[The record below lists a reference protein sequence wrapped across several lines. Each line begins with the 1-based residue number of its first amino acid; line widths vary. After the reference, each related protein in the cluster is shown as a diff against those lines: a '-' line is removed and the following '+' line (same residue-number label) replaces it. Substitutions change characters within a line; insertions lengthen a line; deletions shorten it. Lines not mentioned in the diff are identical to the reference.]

1 MSYDILAKDGRPIK
15 KDGDPVKA
23 MDYTVEKI
31 EQLDDSLKTFIA
43 VASTEDE
50 DRDKDIIRQDG
61 WDLKNFK
68 KNPMVPWSHNYWGI
82 PIGKSLKTWVDKES
96 KKLLFKPQ
104 FDVDDEDS
112 MKIFNKYKNGFLKSF
127 SVGFRGVDFK
137 YRDEDDRWWGGIEF
151 LEQELLEIS
160 AVTIPANPNAT
171 VSLNGADDAAG
182 RNLMQL
188 GYASHFAKTDS
199 GLFYPIRQQLAEYHI
214 PEVKEIDDVEGV
226 RGVYALSLE
235 SDMIQLVGYYFDP
248 EKWETPEIQ
257 KWVKENNEPTYK
269 QFYYKW
275 TETDKDFEVNVEEE
289 EVDLPVYDELKVLTT
304 GDFPVG
310 VPGHDKPD
318 VCPVPNADNDKN
330 KDVEKSDNNKG
341 DINNTEKTLDDYL
354 KEINTVFEKNLG
366 AISNGMEKAVGKILG
381 GLLEIKSLLNEK
393 IIDSDEN
400 VADNKSNDDLASDD
414 DDKHDSKSDDDIEL
428 DDSLLSPGKDKTNDD
443 DMIELDDDLLSDKE
457 NAKAA
462 VKSVFSEKL
471 RETLKEV
478 RDSFKIEI

>member
-1 MSYDILAKDGRPIK
+1 MSYDILAKDGRPVK

-23 MDYTVEKI
+23 MDYTIEKI
-31 EQLDDSLKTFIA
+31 ESLDDSLKTFVA

-68 KNPMVPWSHNYWGI
+68 KNPMIPWSHDYWGI
-82 PIGKSLKTWVDKES
+82 PIGKSLKTWIDKES
-96 KKLLFKPQ
+96 KKLMFKPQ
-104 FDVDDEDS
+104 FDVDDNDS
-112 MKIFNKYKNGFLKSF
+112 MKILKKYKNGFLKSF
-127 SVGFRGVDFK
+127 SVGFRGLK
-137 YRDEDDRWWGGIEF
+137 YEYRDPEDRWWGGIEF

-171 VSLNGADDAAG
+171 VSLNGVDDTG

-188 GYASHFAKTDS
+188 GYTSHFAKMDS
-199 GLFYPIRQQLAEYHI
+199 GLFYPVREQLAEYHT
-214 PEVKEIDDVEGV
+214 PEVKDYDEGV
-226 RGVYALSLE
+226 QSVHALLLD
-235 SDMIQLVGYYFDP
+235 SDDDPVVVGYYFDP

-269 QFYYKW
+269 HFYYEW
-275 TETDKDFEVNVEEE
+275 RSETEDKDFEVTIEEE
-289 EVDLPVYDELKVLTT
+289 EVNLPVYDELKVLTT
-304 GDFPVG
+304 DD
-310 VPGHDKPD
+310 VPGHDKD
-318 VCPVPNADNDKN
+318 DDKD
-330 KDVEKSDNNKG
+330 KDKDKG
-341 DINNTEKTLDDYL
+341 DIGDTEKTMEDYL
-354 KEINTVFEKNLG
+354 KEINIVFEKNLE
-366 AISNGMEKAVGKILG
+366 AISKGMELAVGKILG
-381 GLLEIKSLLNEK
+381 GLLEIKSLLSEK
-393 IIDSDEN
+393 TVDSDGN
-400 VADNKSNDDLASDD
+400 VLDNKGNDDLASDD
-414 DDKHDSKSDDDIEL
+414 DDKHDSKSDDDIEI

-471 RETLKEV
+471 KETLKEV

>member
-23 MDYTVEKI
+23 MDYTIEKL
-31 EQLDDSLKTFIA
+31 EQLDDSLKTFVA

-68 KNPMVPWSHNYWGI
+68 KNPMIPWSHNYWGI

-96 KKLLFKPQ
+96 KKLMFKPQ
-104 FDVDDEDS
+104 FDVDDDDS
-112 MKIFNKYKNGFLKSF
+112 IKIFNKYKNGFLKSF
-127 SVGFRGVDFK
+127 SVGFRGLK
-137 YRDEDDRWWGGIEF
+137 YEYRDEEDLWWGGVEF

-160 AVTIPANPNAT
+160 GVTIPANPNAT
-171 VSLNGADDAAG
+171 VSVNGVNDAD

-188 GYASHFAKTDS
+188 GYVPYFAKTDG
-199 GLFYPIRQQLAEYHI
+199 GLFYPVRQQLAEYHT
-214 PEVKEIDDVEGV
+214 PKVKEIADVEGV
-226 RGVYALSLE
+226 QSVHALLFD
-235 SDMIQLVGYYFDP
+235 SDVDPVAVGYYFDP
-248 EKWETPEIQ
+248 EKWETSEIQ

-275 TETDKDFEVNVEEE
+275 SETDEDFEVSVKEE

-304 GDFPVG
+304 DD
-310 VPGHDKPD
+310 VPGHDKD
-318 VCPVPNADNDKN
+318 VDDSKPIVPAP
-330 KDVEKSDNNKG
+330 KDDKG
-341 DINNTEKTLDDYL
+341 DTNDTEKALDSYL

-366 AISNGMEKAVGKILG
+366 AISKGMENAVGKILG
-381 GLLEIKSLLNEK
+381 ALLEIKSLLNEK
-393 IIDSDEN
+393 TIDSDGN
-400 VADNKSNDDLASDD
+400 VVDNKSNDNLAPDD
-414 DDKHDSKSDDDIEL
+414 DDKHDSKSNDDIEL
-428 DDSLLSPGKDKTNDD
+428 DDSLLSPDNDKTNDD
-443 DMIELDDDLLSDKE
+443 DMIELGDDLLFDKE

-471 RETLKEV
+471 KETLKEV

>member
-31 EQLDDSLKTFIA
+31 EQLDDALKTFIA

-68 KNPMVPWSHNYWGI
+68 KNPMIPWSHNYWGI

-96 KKLLFKPQ
+96 KQLLFKPQ
-104 FDVDDEDS
+104 FDINDEDS

-127 SVGFRGVDFK
+127 SVGFRGLK
-137 YRDEDDRWWGGIEF
+137 YEYRDDDDRWWGGIEF

-171 VSLNGADDAAG
+171 VSLNGADDASG
-182 RNLMQL
+182 RNLLQL

-199 GLFYPIRQQLAEYHI
+199 GLFYPVRQQLAEYYE
-214 PEVKEIDDVEGV
+214 PEVKEVSDIKGGV
-226 RGVYALSLE
+226 QGVYAHSFE
-235 SDMIQLVGYYFDP
+235 EGGDPVTVGYYFDP

-257 KWVKENNEPTYK
+257 KWIKENNEPTYK

-275 TETDKDFEVNVEEE
+275 TGTDEDFEVSVEEE
-289 EVDLPVYDELKVLTT
+289 EVDLPVYDDLKVLTT
-304 GDFPVG
+304 ED
-310 VPGHDKPD
+310 VPGHDKDADDSDPA
-318 VCPVPNADNDKN
+318 VCPAPKDDN
-330 KDVEKSDNNKG
+330 G
-341 DINNTEKTLDDYL
+341 DINDTEKTLDDYL

-393 IIDSDEN
+393 TIDSDGN
-400 VADNKSNDDLASDD
+400 VVDNKSDDDLAPGD

-428 DDSLLSPGKDKTNDD
+428 DDSLLSPDNDKTNDD

-457 NAKAA
+457 NAKNA

-471 RETLKEV
+471 KETLKEV

>member
-50 DRDKDIIRQDG
+50 DRDKDIIRQEG

-68 KNPMVPWSHNYWGI
+68 KNPMIPWSHNYWGI
-82 PIGKSLKTWVDKES
+82 PIGKSLKTWVDKDS

-104 FDVDDEDS
+104 FDINDEDS

-127 SVGFRGVDFK
+127 SVGFRGLK
-137 YRDEDDRWWGGIEF
+137 YEYRDDDDRWWGGIEF

-188 GYASHFAKTDS
+188 GYATHFAKTDS
-199 GLFYPIRQQLAEYHI
+199 GLFYPVRQQLAEYHT

-226 RGVYALSLE
+226 RSVYALSVE
-235 SDMIQLVGYYFDP
+235 SDDDPVAVGYYFDP
-248 EKWETPEIQ
+248 EKWEIPEIQ

-275 TETDKDFEVNVEEE
+275 EETDKDFEVNVEEE
-289 EVDLPVYDELKVLTT
+289 EVDLPVYDDLKVLTT
-304 GDFPVG
+304 ED
-310 VPGHDKPD
+310 VPGHDKEPD
-318 VCPVPNADNDKN
+318 PAVCPAP
-330 KDVEKSDNNKG
+330 KDDKG
-341 DINNTEKTLDDYL
+341 DINDTEKTLDDYL

-393 IIDSDEN
+393 TIDSDGN
-400 VADNKSNDDLASDD
+400 VSDNKSNDDLAPDD

-428 DDSLLSPGKDKTNDD
+428 DDSLLSPDNDKTNDD

-457 NAKAA
+457 NAKNA

-471 RETLKEV
+471 KETLKEV

>member
-1 MSYDILAKDGRPIK
+1 MSYDILAKDGRPIR

-61 WDLKNFK
+61 WNLKNFK

-82 PIGKSLKTWVDKES
+82 PIGKSLKTWVDKDA
-96 KKLLFKPQ
+96 KQLLFKPQ
-104 FDVDDEDS
+104 FDINDEDS

-127 SVGFRGVDFK
+127 SVGFRGLEFK

-188 GYASHFAKTDS
+188 GYASHFAKTDN
-199 GLFYPIRQQLAEYHI
+199 GLFYPVRQQLAEYHT
-214 PEVKEIDDVEGV
+214 PEVKEIGEDTGGV
-226 RGVYALSLE
+226 QCVYALSVE
-235 SDMIQLVGYYFDP
+235 SDDDPVVVGYYFDP
-248 EKWETPEIQ
+248 EKWEIPEIQ
-257 KWVKENNEPTYK
+257 KWVVENNEPTYK

-289 EVDLPVYDELKVLTT
+289 EVDLPVYDDLKVLTT
-304 GDFPVG
+304 ED
-310 VPGHDKPD
+310 VPGHDKDADDSKPA
-318 VCPVPNADNDKN
+318 VCPAPKDDK
-330 KDVEKSDNNKG
+330 D
-341 DINNTEKTLDDYL
+341 DINDTEKTLDGYL

-366 AISNGMEKAVGKILG
+366 AISTGMEKAVGKILG

-393 IIDSDEN
+393 TIDSDGN
-400 VADNKSNDDLASDD
+400 VLDNKGNDNLAPDD

-428 DDSLLSPGKDKTNDD
+428 DDSLLSPDNDKTNDD

-457 NAKAA
+457 NAKNA

-471 RETLKEV
+471 KETLKEV